1 MVFFLLIIGAIIYSC
16 LPWYIS
22 LILWFINLFIPDPI
36 PVVDEVV
43 MLAVTIRKFIKF
55 VELYDFLER
64 YWKVV
69 LLIIVGIIIAFIAF
83 LVGG

>member
-1 MVFFLLIIGAIIYSC
+1 M
-16 LPWYIS
+16 
-22 LILWFINLFIPDPI
+22 
-36 PVVDEVV
+36 V
-43 MLAVTIRKFIKF
+43 MLAVTTRKFIKF

>member
-1 MVFFLLIIGAIIYSC
+1 
-16 LPWYIS
+16 
-22 LILWFINLFIPDPI
+22 LFIPDPI

-43 MLAVTIRKFIKF
+43 MLAVTTRKFIKF

>member
-1 MVFFLLIIGAIIYSC
+1 
-16 LPWYIS
+16 
-22 LILWFINLFIPDPI
+22 LFIPDPI

>member
-1 MVFFLLIIGAIIYSC
+1 M
-16 LPWYIS
+16 
-22 LILWFINLFIPDPI
+22 
-36 PVVDEVV
+36 V